1 MVNHYKMPLPAS
13 YLFLYNVFMKNLPS
27 TLPVFPLNG
36 VIYFPKTN
44 LPLNIFEQRY
54 LNLVDDAY
62 NKDKLMGMVQSKKE
76 SESVYQVG
84 CLGKI
89 SDYQKSKDGRILIN
103 LTGISRFKILEE
115 ISNDKLYREFKVDY
129 KDFNEDNIETN
140 YPINTKSLMD
150 DTKKFF
156 RKNGLLL
163 NWKEFEK
170 LDQSQKINT
179 LAMIAPITS
188 EEKQK
193 LLESISLKNKVETLE
208 SIISFYLHETSFN
221 NQTVQ

>member
-1 MVNHYKMPLPAS
+1 MPLPVNWF
-13 YLFLYNVFMKNLPS
+13 FLYNIFMKKLPH
-27 TLPVFPLNG
+27 TLPIFPLSG

-54 LNLVDDAY
+54 LNLVNDAY
-62 NKDKLMGMVQSKKE
+62 NKDKFMGMVQSKNE
-76 SESVYQVG
+76 SGNVYQVG

-115 ISNDKLYREFKVDY
+115 IPNDKLYREFKVDY
-129 KDFNEDNIETN
+129 KDFNEDDNETSN
-140 YPINTKSLMD
+140 LIDTKSFIENA
-150 DTKKFF
+150 KIFF
-156 RKNGLLL
+156 KRNGLLL
-163 NWKEFEK
+163 NWKEFGK

-179 LAMIAPITS
+179 LAMIAPITN

-193 LLESISLKNKVETLE
+193 LLESISLKSKVETLE
-208 SIISFYLHETSFN
+208 SIMSFYLHGTNFN
-221 NQTVQ
+221 NQTIQ

>member
-1 MVNHYKMPLPAS
+1 M
-13 YLFLYNVFMKNLPS
+13 
-27 TLPVFPLNG
+27 
-36 VIYFPKTN
+36 
-44 LPLNIFEQRY
+44 
-54 LNLVDDAY
+54 
-62 NKDKLMGMVQSKKE
+62 
-76 SESVYQVG
+76 
-84 CLGKI
+84 
-89 SDYQKSKDGRILIN
+89 
-103 LTGISRFKILEE
+103 EE

-140 YPINTKSLMD
+140 NLIDTKPLMD
-150 DTKKFF
+150 SAKNFF
-156 RKNGLLL
+156 KRNGLLL

-179 LAMIAPITS
+179 LAMIAPITN

-208 SIISFYLHETSFN
+208 SIISFYLHETNFN

>member
-1 MVNHYKMPLPAS
+1 
-13 YLFLYNVFMKNLPS
+13 MKNLPS
-27 TLPVFPLNG
+27 TLPVFPLSG

-54 LNLVDDAY
+54 LNLVNDAY
-62 NKDKLMGMVQSKKE
+62 NGDKLMGMVQSKKE
-76 SESVYQVG
+76 SGSVYQVG

-129 KDFNEDNIETN
+129 RDFNEDNVETN
-140 YPINTKSLMD
+140 NLIDTKYLMD
-150 DTKKFF
+150 NAKNFF
-156 RKNGLLL
+156 KRNGLLL

-170 LDQSQKINT
+170 LDQSQKVNT
-179 LAMIAPITS
+179 LAMIAPITN

-208 SIISFYLHETSFN
+208 SIISFYLHETNFN

>member
-1 MVNHYKMPLPAS
+1 MPLS
-13 YLFLYNVFMKNLPS
+13 VRSFFLYNKFMKKFPNII
-27 TLPVFPLNG
+27 PVFPLNG

-54 LNLVDDAY
+54 LNLINDAY

-76 SESVYQVG
+76 NKSVYEIG

-103 LTGISRFKILEE
+103 LTGISRFKILKEVT
-115 ISNDKLYREFKVDY
+115 NDKLYREFQVDY
-129 KDFNEDNIETN
+129 ESFVGDVENTNNEVDAKE
-140 YPINTKSLMD
+140 LME
-150 DTKKFF
+150 KAKIFF
-156 RKNGLLL
+156 KRNGLLL

-170 LDQSQKINT
+170 LDHVQKINT
-179 LAMIAPITS
+179 ISMIAPITN

-193 LLESISLKNKVETLE
+193 LLETISLENKIKTLD
-208 SIISFYLHETSFN
+208 SIISFYLYETSES
-221 NQTVQ
+221 NQTIQ